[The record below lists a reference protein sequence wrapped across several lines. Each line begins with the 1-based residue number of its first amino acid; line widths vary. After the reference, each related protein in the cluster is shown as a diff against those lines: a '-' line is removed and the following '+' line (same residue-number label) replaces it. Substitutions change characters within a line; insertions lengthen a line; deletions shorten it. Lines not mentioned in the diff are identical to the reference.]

1 MTPDRR
7 AWAER
12 YRDVP
17 RLQEEL
23 ASKGDAIR
31 SRLSEFRRV
40 GRGSDRRLFEE
51 LCFCFLAIQTSAR
64 AADSAVGELV
74 RTGLLW
80 DGDAPRIARRLRHR
94 VRFHNHKAAYIV
106 RARERFFSPG
116 SPSLRRELD
125 RFEDPHGARAWL
137 VREVDGLGMKEAS
150 HVLRNIGRGDDLAIL
165 DRHVLR
171 NLARHGVIDRI
182 PASLT
187 SRRYLEIER
196 KMARFAESVGTSLAV
211 LDLLFWSRET
221 GEIFK

>member
-7 AWAER
+7 ALAER

-17 RLQEEL
+17 RLREEL
-23 ASKGDAIR
+23 VSKGDAIR
-31 SRLSEFRRV
+31 SRLSDFRRA
-40 GRGSDRRLFEE
+40 GRGPDRRLFEE

-64 AADSAVGELV
+64 AADSAAKELV

-80 DGDAPRIARRLRHR
+80 DGDSVRIARRIRRR

-106 RARERFFSPG
+106 AARERFFSSG

-125 RFEDPHGARAWL
+125 RFRGSHAARAWL

-150 HVLRNIGRGDDLAIL
+150 HFLRNIGRGDDLAIL
-165 DRHVLR
+165 DRHILR
-171 NLARHGVIDRI
+171 NLERHGVIHRI
-182 PASLT
+182 PVSLT
-187 SRRYLEIER
+187 PRRYLEIER
-196 KMARFAESVGTSLAV
+196 GMARFAESVGASLAV
-211 LDLLFWSRET
+211 LDILFWSRET